1 MLLNKSE
8 SGTHILFFYF
18 DIRTSLSCQN
28 YQLEKQHYVVFFE
41 LRRIEEEILAGV
53 NERMNAIDRA
63 LGLAPCYLDDEERK
77 EVEELDREAK
87 LLDLEAEMMDAIEFG
102 PENTLSAQLQR
113 LDNEFIQRQR
123 SSTKR
128 TYAPC

>member
-1 MLLNKSE
+1 M
-8 SGTHILFFYF
+8 
-18 DIRTSLSCQN
+18 
-28 YQLEKQHYVVFFE
+28 
-41 LRRIEEEILAGV
+41 RRIEEEILAGV

-113 LDNEFIQRQR
+113 LDNEFIQRVLGPQVASKKKKNV
-123 SSTKR
+123 SSPTA
-128 TYAPC
+128 TLIHQ